1 MAAYEEVDE
10 VKEWVMSTLGS
21 YNEVNADQCPDGL
34 KFEPEY
40 FEVVNARTL
49 QPIETWDE
57 AGDDGAVGCIAVW
70 LDGVRLI
77 DIVKF

>member
-1 MAAYEEVDE
+1 MAQYEDVDD
-10 VKEWVMSTLGS
+10 VKEWVLDTLSTFH
-21 YNEVNADQCPDGL
+21 EVHDVKDGL

-40 FEVVNARTL
+40 FEIVDARTL
-49 QPIETWDE
+49 QPIDNWEA
-57 AGDDGAVGCIAVW
+57 AGDLGAVGCIAVW